1 MIATLPCRSVSG
13 VLDTGRDRHQY
24 DPVSRLQCGPLKTAY
39 VHSSKNMAMQE
50 SDNPFS
56 EAFGKAVDLG
66 NRIAD
71 TDQKADIWDIADGLL
86 TGAVQYWLYSRQPC
100 SDPECE
106 ECLAISTAES
116 RLEEMRKLMRQFAEE
131 SEYFHSPTDRNV
143 GRA

>member
-1 MIATLPCRSVSG
+1 MGGYNTPRHSG
-13 VLDTGRDRHQY
+13 AVT
-24 DPVSRLQCGPLKTAY
+24 T
-39 VHSSKNMAMQE
+39 MQE
-50 SDNPFS
+50 SNNPFS

-71 TDQKADIWDIADGLL
+71 TDDKADIWDIADGLL
-86 TGAVQYWLYSRQPC
+86 AGAVQYWLYSRQPC
-100 SDPECE
+100 SDPTCE

-116 RLEEMRKLMRQFAEE
+116 RLEELRKLMRQFAEE